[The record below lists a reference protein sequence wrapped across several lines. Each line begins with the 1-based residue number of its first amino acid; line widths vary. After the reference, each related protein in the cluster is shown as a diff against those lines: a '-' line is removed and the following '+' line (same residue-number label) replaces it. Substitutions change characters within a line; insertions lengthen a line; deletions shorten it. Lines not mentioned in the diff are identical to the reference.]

1 MVVILIFFL
10 SAKFDKFIMRSA
22 RAKRTS
28 RYSLARVRTLVGPLQ
43 ERVNSC

>member
-10 SAKFDKFIMRSA
+10 SAKFDKFMRSA